1 MMNGGGRSA
10 HHTVGAIQLSVIGV
24 HRRNHRRS
32 SAFPKT
38 FCVTLVPRLY
48 LVLANARGPA
58 GELGAQELLEHLRP
72 APYASPALA
81 GDLLRQ
87 AAALPRL
94 TQHIAHPLHYRLTRK
109 I

>member
-48 LVLANARGPA
+48 LVLANDRGPA
-58 GELGAQELLEHLRP
+58 GDLGAQELVEVLRT
-72 APYASPALA
+72 AAYDFHALV
-81 GDLLRQ
+81 GELLRHAGRLQ
-87 AAALPRL
+87 RLRELLVHALP
-94 TQHIAHPLHYRLTRK
+94 
-109 I
+109 